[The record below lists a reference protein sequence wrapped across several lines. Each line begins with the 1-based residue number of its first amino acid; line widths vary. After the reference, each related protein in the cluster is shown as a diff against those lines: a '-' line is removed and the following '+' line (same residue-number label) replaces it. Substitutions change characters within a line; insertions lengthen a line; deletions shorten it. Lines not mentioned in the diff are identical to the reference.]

1 MMFAADRML
10 GKLAKWL
17 RLLGYDTLYCNSL
30 CDEKFLALA
39 DEGRVLLTRNTRLTG
54 KVGHDR
60 LVFVQANDPMAQVQE
75 IIHRLGLK
83 PDPNSFFDR
92 CPICNGILEAVDAAQ
107 VLGSVP
113 DYVWTSHDRFSRCP
127 CCGKIYW
134 PGSHLKRSKA
144 KIESLL
150 GL

>member
-1 MMFAADRML
+1 MIFAADRML

-30 CDEKFLALA
+30 SNEEFLALA
-39 DEGRVLLTRNTRLTG
+39 DEGRVLLTRNTKLTD
-54 KVGHDR
+54 KAEHDR
-60 LVFVQANDPMAQVQE
+60 VVFVQANDPMAQLQE

-83 PDPNSFFDR
+83 PDPNRFFDR
-92 CPICNGILEAVDAAQ
+92 CTVCNGILEAVDAAD

-113 DYVWTSHDRFSRCP
+113 EYVWTAYDSFSRCR
-127 CCGKIYW
+127 CCGRIYW

-144 KIESLL
+144 KMESLL